1 MRLIDA
7 DALLERWCSEV
18 CKPKPNCNEDCMIY
32 DYLTMNFLSPTI
44 EPVKRGR
51 WIIRPHKMMG
61 ECPCCSECQ
70 AFFGEDYDMMQY
82 FKYCPNCGAKMEGE
96 NNAPEKG

>member
-7 DALLERWCSEV
+7 DALLARWCSEV

-44 EPVKRGR
+44 EPIKRGKWVKNEDR
-51 WIIRPHKMMG
+51 RGWH
-61 ECPCCSECQ
+61 CSMCQ
-70 AFFGEDYDMMQY
+70 EDDLYAFSWNSDTGRYDFQDR
-82 FKYCPNCGAKMEGE
+82 YCPNCGARMEKE
-96 NNAPEKG
+96 V